1 MIINPFRNP
10 TATLEKFCR
19 QGILVCMSNS
29 PSSSSDSDPAPQAH
43 GTIPTKGR
51 LGGVDYGTVRI
62 GVAISDPS
70 QMLASP
76 LEVYQARGAAL
87 DAKYFKQLVK
97 TENLVGW
104 VVGLPIHLSGQAS
117 DKSREATV
125 FGNWLAA
132 ETGLPVVWVDER
144 FSTARAREIL
154 NESNLSGK
162 KRKAQLDKIAA
173 QVLLT
178 TFLES
183 DRSAIV
189 LPLGIDDQ
197 PEQGQSDTDR

>member
-1 MIINPFRNP
+1 MSEPLASAADNFPNPP
-10 TATLEKFCR
+10 PEL
-19 QGILVCMSNS
+19 
-29 PSSSSDSDPAPQAH
+29 
-43 GTIPTKGR
+43 PTKGR

-76 LEVYQARGAAL
+76 LEVYQARGKAL
-87 DAKYFKQLVK
+87 DAKYFQQLVK
-97 TENLVGW
+97 TEKLVGW
-104 VVGLPIHLSGQAS
+104 VVGLPIHLSGQPS
-117 DKSREATV
+117 DKSREATS
-125 FGNWLAA
+125 FGNWLAT

-154 NESNLSGK
+154 NESSLSGK

-178 TFLES
+178 TYLES
-183 DRSAIV
+183 DRSEV
-189 LPLGIDDQ
+189 LVPRSIDDP
-197 PEQGQSDTDR
+197 PES